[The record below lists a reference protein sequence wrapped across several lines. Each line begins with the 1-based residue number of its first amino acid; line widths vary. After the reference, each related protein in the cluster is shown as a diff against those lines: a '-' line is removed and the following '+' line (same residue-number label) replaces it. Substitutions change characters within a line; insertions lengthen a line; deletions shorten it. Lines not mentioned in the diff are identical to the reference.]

1 MTGIIKGWFKFV
13 FKNEPDLPQIKTIIL
28 TELMYVIENTYPQIW
43 KTMPFCSL
51 NYLLEKMFSW
61 IKTAS
66 VSLLPFDRS
75 KNYTAGMM
83 APLLYECKSPSLN
96 SEEFQY
102 HTSEDFW
109 RLSRHESRTRVFSH
123 FCATWLASSIFCS
136 QLFWEFNSV
145 TS

>member
-61 IKTAS
+61 I
-66 VSLLPFDRS
+66 
-75 KNYTAGMM
+75 
-83 APLLYECKSPSLN
+83 
-96 SEEFQY
+96 
-102 HTSEDFW
+102 
-109 RLSRHESRTRVFSH
+109 
-123 FCATWLASSIFCS
+123 
-136 QLFWEFNSV
+136 
-145 TS
+145 